1 MQGRAATI
9 CIPVAAEAPIVL
21 LHQKII
27 TAHITRMIC
36 PTTNSASTV
45 QPVFRQTEQIETKIQ
60 DLYHLHSPKLTRET
74 SISELWN
81 LSKKK
86 KKTSLKNLSCTNKS
100 REKSN
105 MQNRR
110 RSAQI
115 IPHPG
120 QEHDLDR
127 TNISLINPGAR
138 KKKNPHPPLD
148 LSKKQ
153 NKTTQTKHLQLSS
166 FLPQSTDQ

>member
-74 SISELWN
+74 
-81 LSKKK
+81 
-86 KKTSLKNLSCTNKS
+86 
-100 REKSN
+100 RF
-105 MQNRR
+105 QNYGIY
-110 RSAQI
+110 QK
-115 IPHPG
+115 
-120 QEHDLDR
+120 
-127 TNISLINPGAR
+127 R
-138 KKKNPHPPLD
+138 KKK
-148 LSKKQ
+148 Q
-153 NKTTQTKHLQLSS
+153 A
-166 FLPQSTDQ
+166 